1 MQNYFFLLDF
11 SMRKFIKIQF
21 DLGVPAIAV
30 GLSAISLL
38 AKLGTESGTG
48 NWKWYQIPS
57 PKLVPDIRSQ
67 RMPLQSLTQ
76 SLSHQ
81 VSESPSQLFIVNCQ
95 LLIVN

>member
-38 AKLGTESGTG
+38 AKLGPGIG
-48 NWKWYQIPS
+48 NGIK
-57 PKLVPDIRSQ
+57 
-67 RMPLQSLTQ
+67 
-76 SLSHQ
+76 SHPQ
-81 VSESPSQLFIVNCQ
+81 NSFPISARKGCRFNP
-95 LLIVN
+95 

>member
-38 AKLGTESGTG
+38 AKLGTESGIWNG
-48 NWKWYQIPS
+48 NGIKSHPQNSFPIS
-57 PKLVPDIRSQ
+57 ARKGCRSN
-67 RMPLQSLTQ
+67 P
-76 SLSHQ
+76 
-81 VSESPSQLFIVNCQ
+81 
-95 LLIVN
+95 